1 MKKIFF
7 NIMIL
12 TSILY
17 ADIKKEVVLGTTK
30 DFAEKDMIELIQE
43 FIQKNK
49 AQIEQKAFKTR
60 EQARENVKN
69 YQPKGLIPLK
79 PALEDRIFYPDLTY
93 ILDQDIKNA
102 NGDILYP
109 KGFKFNPADYVKLS
123 YIMIIIDGN
132 NKKEVEWFKKNGFA
146 NQISY
151 RLLLSQGSY
160 YDLNKELKQEIF
172 YLNPQIRE
180 KFKIQKTPS
189 IVKQIDNKIQVHE
202 ICIPCIENNKTKI
215 FDNNFSKKGN

>member
-7 NIMIL
+7 STMIL

-17 ADIKKEVVLGTTK
+17 AGSGKEMVLGETR
-30 DFAEKDMIELIQE
+30 DFAERDMIELIQE
-43 FIQKNK
+43 FIEKNRAK
-49 AQIEQKAFKTR
+49 IEQKAIKTR

-69 YQPKGLIPLK
+69 YRPKGLMPLE

-93 ILDQDIKNA
+93 TLDQDIRNA

-123 YIMIIIDGN
+123 YAMIVINGD
-132 NKKEVEWFKKNGFA
+132 NKKEVEWFKKSGFS

-160 YDLNKELKQEIF
+160 YDLNQELKQEVF

-180 KFKIQKTPS
+180 KFKLQKTPS
-189 IVKQIDNKIQVHE
+189 IIKQIDNKIQVSE
-202 ICIPCIENNKTKI
+202 ICIPCLENNQTKGGQL
-215 FDNNFSKKGN
+215 K